1 VRPKAAGYGLQASG
15 IGIREEKSHKP
26 QATSR
31 KARKSPF
38 IPLFQRG
45 KEGDLNI
52 GTRGRPLRGN
62 DKKRGLPDSGF
73 RRRDKYGGFGHLA
86 SGFGKDSKKS
96 GRGIPPPL

>member
-1 VRPKAAGYGLQASG
+1 VGEKDGGIQASEFG
-15 IGIREEKSHKP
+15 KREEP

-52 GTRGRPLRGN
+52 GSRDWLLRGRDN
-62 DKKRGLPDSGF
+62 EV
-73 RRRDKYGGFGHLA
+73 
-86 SGFGKDSKKS
+86 SKCLS
-96 GRGIPPPL
+96 A